1 MPDGRLIAL
10 IVLVVGL
17 VAVGGYF
24 WWDHIKHGRAEARG
38 ARRPVERLP
47 LFGTDQL
54 VPRGM
59 ETTEDGAGTGA
70 PRRTPPKVKA
80 MQGPGFPIAAAST
93 TQPIAAPVRPG
104 APPASP
110 FAPPMGQHPVS
121 APALAATDTHRA
133 VSVPTAQTASSRAP
147 MPLNGP
153 LNGPVNGPVN
163 GPRDGR
169 LNGPLEAAPNGARHA
184 RHDGPLH
191 EGETLRFAIPDE
203 GTLQFLPGRLE
214 VVAGPDAGR
223 EIRFIRPPGPEQPVI
238 TFGRSEGP
246 AYAHVQLLA
255 RTVSR
260 RHAQMTLVDEHW
272 TLQNLSSTNPVTLNG
287 RPLAPDEVAPLLVDG
302 DRIEMGEVV
311 FQFHGR

>member
-10 IVLVVGL
+10 IVLIVGL
-17 VAVGGYF
+17 LAVGGYF
-24 WWDHIKHGRAEARG
+24 WWDHLKHGREPARG
-38 ARRPVERLP
+38 ARRPAERLP
-47 LFGTDQL
+47 LFGTDLL
-54 VPRGM
+54 VARGADGD
-59 ETTEDGAGTGA
+59 DGASGA
-70 PRRTPPKVKA
+70 RRTPPTVRA
-80 MQGPGFPIAAAST
+80 VPRADWAGSGMLD
-93 TQPIAAPVRPG
+93 TQPVGRPVQPG
-104 APPASP
+104 ASPISP
-110 FAPPMGQHPVS
+110 FAPPAGGQLPVS

-133 VSVPTAQTASSRAP
+133 VVSVAAAR
-147 MPLNGP
+147 G
-153 LNGPVNGPVN
+153 
-163 GPRDGR
+163 
-169 LNGPLEAAPNGARHA
+169 AAPLASPGQNGGRHA
-184 RHDGPLH
+184 AYDGPLH

-214 VVAGPDAGR
+214 VMAGPDAGR
-223 EIRFIRPPGPEQPVI
+223 EIRFVRTPGPERPAI

-246 AYAHVQLLA
+246 AYTHVQLLA

-287 RPLAPDEVAPLLVDG
+287 RPLAPNEVAPLLVDG